1 MSMID
6 NFRSRTDKNNNR
18 GGGKLPRAA
27 TVPAGA
33 PMRTPQHEDYADEAL
48 RAAQRYLDQVRQ
60 IEALLAEVEQW
71 RNRAILAEGE
81 IKRLQEREQTLQAT
95 IDRKADEF
103 ADERDQ
109 TRQAIAVLAASYT
122 NASKIILDG
131 FSTIERLDGL
141 KARISMPTI
150 EAAITPAPIDP
161 PHDEPVLEPLPS
173 AKEPAT
179 DGEDDVAH

>member
-6 NFRSRTDKNNNR
+6 NFRSRKENNNS
-18 GGGKLPRAA
+18 GAKLPRAS
-27 TVPAGA
+27 TVPGA
-33 PMRTPQHEDYADEAL
+33 PMRTPQHEDFADEAL

-141 KARISMPTI
+141 KARISMPAI
-150 EAAITPAPIDP
+150 EAAITPSPIDP

>member
-6 NFRSRTDKNNNR
+6 NFRSRKDNNS

-27 TVPAGA
+27 TVPGA
-33 PMRTPQHEDYADEAL
+33 PMRTPQHEDFADEAL

-60 IEALLAEVEQW
+60 IDRLIAEVEQW

-131 FSTIERLDGL
+131 FQTIERLDGL
-141 KARISMPTI
+141 KARINMPAI
-150 EAAITPAPIDP
+150 EAAITPSPSD
-161 PHDEPVLEPLPS
+161 PHDEALLEPLPS
-173 AKEPAT
+173 AKKEPAI
-179 DGEDDVAH
+179 